1 MEILQER
8 DLARYLFNQYTINPK
23 NWNFIISTSPVRN
36 SFFDALISNSNE
48 VWQLKIDSLY
58 KPNPMIMG
66 AKVDND
72 PSKLEKKISNT
83 SHFGYRSL
91 ETSTIM
97 NFLKNLSEE
106 QNNNSVKDDDINI
119 RLHSLLSSLEPVKP
133 IRGKNYL
140 CGPFIF
146 TEKKL
151 KFDNSHDKISET
163 ISSKMKEKLRRK
175 YSSYG

>member
-23 NWNFIISTSPVRN
+23 NWNFIISTSPIRN

-72 PSKLEKKISNT
+72 PSKLEKEDSNR

-106 QNNNSVKDDDINI
+106 QNNNS
-119 RLHSLLSSLEPVKP
+119 
-133 IRGKNYL
+133 
-140 CGPFIF
+140 
-146 TEKKL
+146 
-151 KFDNSHDKISET
+151 
-163 ISSKMKEKLRRK
+163 
-175 YSSYG
+175 